1 MIVRRPCLM
10 LMLLMFL
17 TSLSG
22 CSQEAPPEI
31 VDQSVRP
38 AHVLQIATS
47 VGERA
52 YEFVGRVEAAQSI
65 DLKFEVGGRITH
77 LVAREGETIQT
88 GTLVAALDPREFDLA
103 VREAQV
109 QKQLAVQDLERKR
122 ALLTKRV
129 ISQSIVD
136 DAKALFDLRQVHLE
150 QARKRLTETEI
161 HAPFDAYVVQRFVD
175 NAVVVQPGDPVARL
189 SDLGELVIAVSIPE
203 QLFATV
209 KTADVHSITATFPF
223 IPNEEFP
230 LQYRENRG
238 EADAVAQT
246 YDVTLTM
253 PPPKEWNILPGMTA
267 TVRLVLEG
275 TTTASQILVPD
286 TAVTSTADGVTA
298 VWVFD
303 PETELVA
310 QRLVLVV
317 PQAAGQYQVMSGL
330 SDGEWIIAM
339 GAHQLQPGM
348 RVKPLRKP

>member
-1 MIVRRPCLM
+1 MMVRVKILPMI
-10 LMLLMFL
+10 FL
-17 TSLSG
+17 TCVAG
-22 CSQEAPPEI
+22 CSPEAPPEI
-31 VDQSVRP
+31 VDQAIRP
-38 AHVLQIATS
+38 AHVLQISTS
-47 VGERA
+47 VGERT
-52 YEFVGRVEAAQSI
+52 YEFVGRVEAAQMI

-77 LVAREGETIQT
+77 LAAREGETIPT

-109 QKQLAVQDLERKR
+109 QKQLAAQDLERKR

-129 ISQSIVD
+129 VSQSIVD
-136 DAKALFDLRQVHLE
+136 DAKALSDLRQVHLE
-150 QARKRLTETEI
+150 QARKRLAETEI
-161 HAPFDAYVVQRFVD
+161 HAPFDAYVVQRYVD
-175 NAVVVQPGDPVARL
+175 NSVVVQPGDPVARL

-203 QLFATV
+203 LLFATV

-223 IPNEEFP
+223 IPNEEFQ

-253 PPPKEWNILPGMTA
+253 QPPKTWNILPGMTA

-275 TTTASQILVPD
+275 ETAARQILVP
-286 TAVTSTADGVTA
+286 AAALTSTADGATA

-317 PQAAGQYQVMSGL
+317 PEAAGLYQVMSGL
-330 SDGEWIIAM
+330 ADGEWIIAM
-339 GAHQLQPGM
+339 GAHQLQPSM
-348 RVKPLRKP
+348 RVKPLRKS

>member
-1 MIVRRPCLM
+1 MMVRSTTF
-10 LMLLMFL
+10 LLTVLFGI
-17 TSLSG
+17 SG
-22 CSQEAPPEI
+22 CSKETPPAVI
-31 VDQSVRP
+31 DQSVRP
-38 AHVLQIATS
+38 AHILQVSTS
-47 VGERA
+47 AGERA
-52 YEFVGRVEAAQSI
+52 YEFVGRVEAAQMI

-77 LVAREGETIQT
+77 LAAREGETVRT

-109 QKQLAVQDLERKR
+109 QKQLAAQDLERKS

-129 ISQSIVD
+129 VSQSIVD

-150 QARKRLTETEI
+150 QASKRLAETEI
-161 HAPFDAYVVQRFVD
+161 HAPFDAYVVQRYVD
-175 NAVVVQPGDPVARL
+175 NSVVVQPGDPVARL

-203 QLFATV
+203 LLLATV

-223 IPNEEFP
+223 IPNEVFP

-253 PPPKEWNILPGMTA
+253 PPPKQWNILPGMTA

-275 TTTASQILVPD
+275 EAAASQLLVP
-286 TAVTSTADGVTA
+286 AAALTSTADGATA

-330 SDGEWIIAM
+330 ADGEWIVAM
-339 GAHQLQPGM
+339 GAYQLQPGM
-348 RVKPLRKP
+348 RIRPLRKS